1 MATNPLSLQMYTLRD
16 LASVDYVGTLK
27 KVKEIG
33 YGAVEVAG
41 VGSMGAAE
49 LRRELDAIGLIVSG
63 AHVPI

>member
-41 VGSMGAAE
+41 VWQHGALQNCA
-49 LRRELDAIGLIVSG
+49 ANSTQSG
-63 AHVPI
+63 